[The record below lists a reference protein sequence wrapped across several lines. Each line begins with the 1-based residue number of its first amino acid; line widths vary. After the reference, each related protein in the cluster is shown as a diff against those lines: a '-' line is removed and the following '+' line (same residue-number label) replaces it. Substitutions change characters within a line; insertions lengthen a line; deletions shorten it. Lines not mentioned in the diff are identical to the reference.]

1 MNLFG
6 ECMLQE
12 NIAALKWLYATSSGN
27 RGFLYLSVLLAALCG
42 AAYLIP
48 PWVLFLMATP
58 LLQGQTLPEPVW
70 LLPLVALG
78 AILVRYVLQYAST
91 VLSHM
96 VAFRLYKQ
104 LRRDII
110 THMGRLPLGFFTT
123 RSSGALRKIMGEDI
137 ENLEIFIGHH
147 VPDTA
152 KALAV
157 PVMAFVLLAQHDAVF
172 ALCAVLPLVCAGV
185 ALVAMFRAQ
194 QGRMEE
200 YFDNVETMNGAVVE
214 YIKAMPVVKVY
225 NLTMDSYSRLKA
237 AVASQV
243 GISAS
248 WARAT
253 TPFYVLF
260 KVGLDSVL
268 LFLIPCAIV
277 IEAQGWAFAL
287 EDWLLALVLSAAM
300 IGPIDQIYTSS
311 SLLSSLFEGI
321 NRVDSLLKEPA
332 LSMPEQGDMPK
343 HYDIAFRD
351 VSFSYGA
358 NDVLS
363 GVSVELGE
371 GKLHAFVG
379 ASGAGKSTAAQLLL
393 RFWDVQSGG
402 ITIGGKDIRDISYD
416 ALMSMVSF
424 VFQDSFLLDATV
436 AENIALGQPDA
447 PRERIVAAAR
457 TAQAHGFIEQLEH
470 GYDTRIGS
478 GGTHLSG
485 GEKQRIA
492 IARALF
498 KDCPIIVF
506 DEATSSSD
514 TGKQA
519 EISRAIKGLAGEKTV
534 IVITHHLSTA
544 LGADQ
549 ILVFDHGRLAGSGAH
564 GDLLEG
570 CAEYRHLWEK
580 TAPLRQ
586 WVLTTDGEVRHAA
599 AH

>member
-1 MNLFG
+1 
-6 ECMLQE
+6 
-12 NIAALKWLYATSSGN
+12 
-27 RGFLYLSVLLAALCG
+27 
-42 AAYLIP
+42 
-48 PWVLFLMATP
+48 
-58 LLQGQTLPEPVW
+58 
-70 LLPLVALG
+70 
-78 AILVRYVLQYAST
+78 
-91 VLSHM
+91 
-96 VAFRLYKQ
+96 
-104 LRRDII
+104 
-110 THMGRLPLGFFTT
+110 
-123 RSSGALRKIMGEDI
+123 
-137 ENLEIFIGHH
+137 
-147 VPDTA
+147 
-152 KALAV
+152 
-157 PVMAFVLLAQHDAVF
+157 
-172 ALCAVLPLVCAGV
+172 
-185 ALVAMFRAQ
+185 
-194 QGRMEE
+194 
-200 YFDNVETMNGAVVE
+200 
-214 YIKAMPVVKVY
+214 
-225 NLTMDSYSRLKA
+225 
-237 AVASQV
+237 
-243 GISAS
+243 
-248 WARAT
+248 
-253 TPFYVLF
+253 
-260 KVGLDSVL
+260 
-268 LFLIPCAIV
+268 
-277 IEAQGWAFAL
+277 
-287 EDWLLALVLSAAM
+287 M